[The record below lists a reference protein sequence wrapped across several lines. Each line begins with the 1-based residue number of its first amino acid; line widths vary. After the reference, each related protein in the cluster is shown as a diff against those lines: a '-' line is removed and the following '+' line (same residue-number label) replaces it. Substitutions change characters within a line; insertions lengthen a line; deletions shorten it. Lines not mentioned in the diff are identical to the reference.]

1 MYVYVFV
8 CVCVHVH
15 ACVCMC
21 VCVCVHVRACMCR
34 CLCPSQDKQAR
45 CTTQTHSVLHII
57 SNILT
62 LEPPCQH
69 LVPLVGNS
77 EHHVRNSTD
86 FAKCIT
92 EQTLEEDEVLVSFD
106 VVSLLTKIPTNLV
119 VQVAHQRLQDDY
131 SLPECTSLTP
141 VTLYPC

>member
-1 MYVYVFV
+1 MIEMWLCVCACACMYVYVF
-8 CVCVHVH
+8 
-15 ACVCMC
+15 

-34 CLCPSQDKQAR
+34 CLCPSQDTQAR
-45 CTTQTHSVLHII
+45 CTTQTHSVLHVI

-62 LEPPCQH
+62 LEAPCQH

-92 EQTLEEDEVLVSFD
+92 TQTLKEDEVLVSFD
-106 VVSLLTKIPTNLV
+106 VVSLFTKIPTNLA

-141 VTLYPC
+141 VRLYPC